1 MREHLQFLQSFI
13 KNPSQV
19 GAIAPSGAELAKKMI
34 EGIDAN
40 KDNVVLEIGI
50 GTGAITRHLQK
61 LIPNRESYLGIEIE
75 KSFVEKLHA
84 EFPKLNIVCGDAC
97 HTRDILSQQDFGKV
111 SYIISGMPFVVLP
124 EKISDGILREV
135 DKLMDEGCMFRTFQ
149 YFHGYNLPPARR
161 FRQRLDEQYGKAKR
175 SSLILKN
182 VPPAYT
188 LTWQT

>member
-19 GAIAPSGAELAKKMI
+19 GAIAPSGAELAKRMI
-34 EGIDAN
+34 EGIDAD

-61 LIPNRESYLGIEIE
+61 LIPNRESYLGLEIE
-75 KSFVEKLHA
+75 KGFVEKLHT

-97 HTRDILSQQDFGKV
+97 RTRDILSQQEFGKV

-124 EKISDGILREV
+124 EKVSDGILREV

-149 YFHGYNLPPARR
+149 YFHGYNLPPARK

-175 SSLILKN
+175 STLILKN

>member
-1 MREHLQFLQSFI
+1 MKEHLQFLQSFL
-13 KNPSQV
+13 KNPMQV

-34 EGIDAN
+34 EGIEAD

-50 GTGAITRHLQK
+50 GTGAITRYLQE
-61 LIPNRESYLGIEIE
+61 LIPNRESYLGLEIE
-75 KSFVEKLHA
+75 KCFVEKLHV

-97 HTRDILSQQDFGKV
+97 HTRDILSQQEFGKV

-124 EKISDGILREV
+124 EKVSDGILREV

-149 YFHGYNLPPARR
+149 YFHGYNLPPARK
-161 FRQRLDEQYGKAKR
+161 FRQRLDDQYGKAKV